1 MKTPR
6 KYFGLDLFATLLASL
21 LMTAAHAEIV
31 FIAPPPAQVP
41 PGAWVANMPGI
52 TNGNTS
58 AGYALQRS
66 QAWRMQNRSSN
77 PSAQNYWLVLPGASS
92 AYGYSYST
100 GQQQFDPMSDRA
112 VNSRSHVSRANAYRM
127 ELFKR

>member
-6 KYFGLDLFATLLASL
+6 KYIGPHLFATLLASV
-21 LMTAAHAEIV
+21 LMATAHAEIV
-31 FIAPPPAQVP
+31 FLAPPPSQVP
-41 PGAWVANMPGI
+41 PGAWVANTPGI
-52 TNGNTS
+52 GYGNTS

-92 AYGYSYST
+92 SYGYSYST

-112 VNSRSHVSRANAYRM
+112 ANTRSHVSRANAYRM

>member
-6 KYFGLDLFATLLASL
+6 NNAGWHLLFAALLSFMSVA
-21 LMTAAHAEIV
+21 TAHAEIV
-31 FIAPPPAQVP
+31 FLAPPPSQVP
-41 PGAWVANMPGI
+41 PGAWVANTPGI
-52 TNGNTS
+52 GYGNTS

-66 QAWRMQNRSSN
+66 QAWRMQNRSSK

-100 GQQQFDPMSDRA
+100 GQQFDPMSDRA
-112 VNSRSHVSRANAYRM
+112 ANTRSHVSRANAYRM